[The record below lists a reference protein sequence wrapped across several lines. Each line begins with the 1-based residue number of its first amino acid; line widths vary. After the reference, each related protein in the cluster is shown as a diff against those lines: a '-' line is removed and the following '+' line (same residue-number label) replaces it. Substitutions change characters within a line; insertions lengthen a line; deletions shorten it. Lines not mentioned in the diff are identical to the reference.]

1 MAILIGFAVATVI
14 VIGWCYRNM
23 VAYVFLA
30 LGMLGV
36 VALTILVGGQV
47 AAIGVVTGAAGFC
60 VIWTLRYYRRHP
72 IKAAMRRLRR

>member
-1 MAILIGFAVATVI
+1 VAILIGFRRDSA

-23 VAYVFLA
+23 FAHVFLT

-36 VALTILVGGQV
+36 AALTILIGGQV

-60 VIWTLRYYRRHP
+60 VP
-72 IKAAMRRLRR
+72 DAALLPASDQGGDA

>member
-1 MAILIGFAVATVI
+1 VAILIGFAVATVL
-14 VIGWCYRNM
+14 VIGWCYGNKFT
-23 VAYVFLA
+23 YVFLT

-36 VALTILVGGQV
+36 AALTILIGGQV

-60 VIWTLRYYRRHP
+60 VIWTLRYYRHP